1 MSYTPTQWQTGDT
14 ITAVGL
20 NNMEQ
25 GIENT
30 SNPFIVTLTPTAQDF
45 SGTMDKT
52 VGEINAAYE
61 AGRRIMF
68 LVYTSETSYLEAECI
83 IRGRRMDEGDYPSF
97 NAYVIVE
104 PNSVLVYMYTG
115 VSAVANT
122 NTYHTLLYPLTPM
135 S

>member
-1 MSYTPTQWQTGDT
+1 MSYTPTNWQTGDT